1 VPADSPTK
9 PPRQRLPLN
18 AALPR
23 PPKLP
28 AEYATEAGE
37 ARPGAG
43 GAEETPTKSRR
54 AGIKLEIG
62 SLAEL
67 GKFILLLAGLGL
79 GVWNRADRAP
89 DSDVEKHEVKI
100 SAQQTRLEGP
110 ASEGGLAERVTKLER
125 TVAPLVAYPCQ
136 EQLWLQQVL
145 AKADP
150 PILIRPE
157 NCPRAPAPI
166 SVTVEPAMPGK
177 RGRGA
182 TVVHSPYPMPR
193 AE

>member
-1 VPADSPTK
+1 VPADTPTK

-18 AALPR
+18 AAIPR

-43 GAEETPTKSRR
+43 GAEETPAKSRR
-54 AGIKLEIG
+54 AGLELRVGNFGEFVKGVGI
-62 SLAEL
+62 LVAIIL
-67 GKFILLLAGLGL
+67 GAANQLQK
-79 GVWNRADRAP
+79 AP
-89 DSDVEKHEVKI
+89 EPKVDAVRENV
-100 SAQQTRLEGP
+100 SAQQTDINGPGGLRERVERLE
-110 ASEGGLAERVTKLER
+110 RDVT
-125 TVAPLVAYPCQ
+125 PLVGHVCH
-136 EQLWLQQVL
+136 EQQFLSQVFARL
-145 AKADP
+145 DP

-166 SVTVEPAMPGK
+166 QVTVEPAMPGK